1 MSSVVSRLSARRT
14 PCVTTMT
21 RETPGGSSKQTHST
35 RRKSAQNGPQNQ
47 EDKQTHTRTHTPC
60 VYLSRNTQCKHTFTN
75 TDTHRLHSH
84 TYIPI
89 NQNTVLP
96 TAPKYS
102 IGITRTKSTAYI
114 SLGLNSLPAI
124 LTFSP
129 LFLTETNHHTA
140 IHSASAMSSVGLVM
154 LWERGDEWVGC
165 KGDLVP
171 VEAYTTVD
179 VTQTNQSNNVLKQLL
194 QRCIDTVQRHKHI
207 PTCTQVH

>member
-1 MSSVVSRLSARRT
+1 MD
-14 PCVTTMT
+14 PKT
-21 RETPGGSSKQTHST
+21 RQT
-35 RRKSAQNGPQNQ
+35 N
-47 EDKQTHTRTHTPC
+47 THTHAHTSC
-60 VYLSRNTQCKHTFTN
+60 SLEQEHACKHTFTN